1 MKRKEYLGRIP
12 SAFYWK
18 MNFVS
23 CVFLLTVTKYP
34 VSVWSQNAN
43 TTNSSGSTATST
55 QTTKKLSLET
65 VVTTTTTTL
74 SEKPTTI
81 LYELNTNYTPI
92 IAVVGAGFGA
102 LVLFVC
108 CTCVVHSWWLRK
120 KKYTD
125 VNSRSLSDAQRKQRK
140 REEREAKKK
149 EKEEN
154 TAEPS
159 RFDMAYRKP
168 PTVNE
173 RALANYDWARTS
185 HLPGMLEPNF
195 HDTNFTETI
204 PKLICDDDDD
214 DSEEGDLGQGNQ
226 GFDHGNKGA
235 SEPSSHSLSS
245 FTSLFPKEEIE
256 SEPQEPIIVEPEMF
270 ESMEE
275 LPRPAPDG
283 DAETDTALYHPQKEI
298 KETIE

>member
-18 MNFVS
+18 MDFVS
-23 CVFLLTVTKYP
+23 CVFLLTVTQYP
-34 VSVWSQNAN
+34 VSVGSQNAN
-43 TTNSSGSTATST
+43 NATKSSVSTARST
-55 QTTKKLSLET
+55 QTTKPS
-65 VVTTTTTTL
+65 TTTL

-102 LVLFVC
+102 FILFVC
-108 CTCVVHSWWLRK
+108 CMCVVHSWWLRK

-125 VNSRSLSDAQRKQRK
+125 VNSRSLSDAQKKQRK
-140 REEREAKKK
+140 REEREARKK

-204 PKLICDDDDD
+204 PKLICDEDDD
-214 DSEEGDLGQGNQ
+214 DSEEGDLGQENK
-226 GFDHGNKGA
+226 GFDHGNKSS
-235 SEPSSHSLSS
+235 SEPRSYSLSS

-283 DAETDTALYHPQKEI
+283 DAETDTALHHRQKEI

>member
-1 MKRKEYLGRIP
+1 MVL
-12 SAFYWK
+12 
-18 MNFVS
+18 
-23 CVFLLTVTKYP
+23 
-34 VSVWSQNAN
+34 
-43 TTNSSGSTATST
+43 
-55 QTTKKLSLET
+55 
-65 VVTTTTTTL
+65 
-74 SEKPTTI
+74 I
-81 LYELNTNYTPI
+81 LYTIY
-92 IAVVGAGFGA
+92 
-102 LVLFVC
+102 FVPS
-108 CTCVVHSWWLRK
+108 T
-120 KKYTD
+120 
-125 VNSRSLSDAQRKQRK
+125 
-140 REEREAKKK
+140 
-149 EKEEN
+149 EEN

-235 SEPSSHSLSS
+235 SEPRSHSLSS
-245 FTSLFPKEEIE
+245 FTSLFPKEDIE

-283 DAETDTALYHPQKEI
+283 DAETDTALPHRQKEI

>member
-12 SAFYWK
+12 SAFYGK

-43 TTNSSGSTATST
+43 NATNSSVSKSTST
-55 QTTKKLSLET
+55 PTTKPSTKL
-65 VVTTTTTTL
+65 
-74 SEKPTTI
+74 PTTI

-102 LVLFVC
+102 LILFVC
-108 CTCVVHSWWLRK
+108 CTCIVHSWWLRK

-140 REEREAKKK
+140 KEEREAKKK

-235 SEPSSHSLSS
+235 SEPRSYSLSS

-283 DAETDTALYHPQKEI
+283 DAETDTALHHPQKEI

>member
-1 MKRKEYLGRIP
+1 MQQERLIK
-12 SAFYWK
+12 
-18 MNFVS
+18 
-23 CVFLLTVTKYP
+23 
-34 VSVWSQNAN
+34 VSVGSQNAN
-43 TTNSSGSTATST
+43 NATNSSVSTARST
-55 QTTKKLSLET
+55 QTTKPS
-65 VVTTTTTTL
+65 TTTL

-102 LVLFVC
+102 FILFVC
-108 CTCVVHSWWLRK
+108 CMCVVHSWWLRK

-125 VNSRSLSDAQRKQRK
+125 VNSRSLSDAQKKQRK
-140 REEREAKKK
+140 REEREARKK

-204 PKLICDDDDD
+204 PKLICDEDDD
-214 DSEEGDLGQGNQ
+214 DSEEGDLGQENK
-226 GFDHGNKGA
+226 GFDHGNKSA
-235 SEPSSHSLSS
+235 SEPRSYSLSS

-283 DAETDTALYHPQKEI
+283 DAETDTALHHRQKEI
-298 KETIE
+298 KEMIE